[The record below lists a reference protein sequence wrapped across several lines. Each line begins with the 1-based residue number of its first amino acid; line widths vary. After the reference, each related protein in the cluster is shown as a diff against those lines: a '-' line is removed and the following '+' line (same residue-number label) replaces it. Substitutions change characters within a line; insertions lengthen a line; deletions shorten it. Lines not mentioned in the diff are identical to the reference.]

1 MKNFDI
7 FIWASDFENF
17 TGEGLLARNFIKN
30 FFLNEK
36 IKIHSNYCEFFF
48 KSKEYLITKKKKYKN
63 NFFTKYLLI
72 YYGIF
77 LIWYYHLNGK
87 RTVYLNYLPLWNF
100 FIFILLPKKTILG
113 PITGGVHYEINSFFN
128 RLIRK
133 IIFPLLYRA
142 SLKILFY
149 KYKHFFF
156 STAMLKKYIPKKY
169 LHRCTFNL
177 AVLAY
182 VKNNSRKIYKKIDFL
197 FYYKIH
203 PNKSNIFITSI
214 VDLLL
219 LKKYKI
225 YIVGDSLKKEG
236 VINLGILDREKL
248 LIYLKKSKF
257 AINNGENFLSL
268 FALDCYTSSTFVFYN
283 NLLNPYRDLFNSN
296 NFISLDFSNTKIAF
310 QKINYVFK
318 SKKNFSKFDQI
329 KIIKKYNQIKKIAQE
344 KLHYLSI

>member
-17 TGEGLLARNFIKN
+17 TGEGLLARSFIKHLFIN
-30 FFLNEK
+30 DK
-36 IKIHSNYCEFFF
+36 IKIHSNYGEFFV
-48 KSKEYLITKKKKYKN
+48 KSKKYLIIKKKKINN
-63 NFFTKYLLI
+63 NFFSKYLLI

-77 LIWYYHLNGK
+77 LIWYYHLKGK
-87 RTVYLNYLPLWNF
+87 KTVYLNYLPLWNF

-113 PITGGVHYEINSFFN
+113 PITGGVHYNTNLFFS

-133 IIFPLLYRA
+133 SIFPFLYRA

-156 STAMLKKYIPKKY
+156 STAMLKKYIPKKN

-177 AVLAY
+177 ALLTY
-182 VKNNSRKIYKKIDFL
+182 VKNNIRKIHKKFDFL

-203 PNKSNIFITSI
+203 PNKSNIFLTSI
-214 VDLLL
+214 IDLLL

-225 YIVGDSLKKEG
+225 CIVGDFLKKKG

-248 LIYLKKSKF
+248 LAYLKKSKF

-268 FALDCYTSSTFVFYN
+268 FALDCYASSTFVFYN
-283 NLLNPYRDLFNSN
+283 NLLDPNKDLFNLN
-296 NFISLDFSNTKIAF
+296 YFISLDFSNTKIAYK
-310 QKINYVFK
+310 KINYVFK
-318 SKKNFSKFDQI
+318 CKKNFNQFDQI
-329 KIIKKYNQIKKIAQE
+329 KIIKKYNQIKKIAQDN
-344 KLHYLSI
+344 LHYLSV